1 MLSRF
6 LGALLTVAL
15 TASAFGQA
23 AFAPVITR
31 QPEGISVFVGDTAVL
46 SAAVDGNPAPTI
58 QWFRN
63 SVLVPSAGT
72 ATYTLPNAALT
83 DFATYHFTATN
94 SEGSVTSVPVAI
106 FVAKR
111 TQTIAFTVSASAAP
125 AGSSV
130 TVSATASSGLPVTLT
145 LVSGSASLSGGLL
158 TGAGGNVVVRAAQAG
173 NGNFEAATS
182 VERTVAFVTGSL
194 SPFIPAP
201 LADRTVL
208 AGAAVVLRAPAVG
221 TPVPTYQWFK
231 DGVAVPGAVADSLAF
246 AAVAVADAGRYSV
259 VATNLAGTAT
269 SAANL
274 VVRAPPVFTVQP
286 AAQDV
291 TAGTAVTFTAAV
303 TGSPAPTLQW
313 RKNGTALPGATGATY
328 TLPAAAAA
336 DAGRYDVIATNVAG
350 SVTSAPA
357 VLGVTTRSFAG
368 LWFGRTTGAA
378 GSGDAVLFVRA
389 DGSGVFL
396 ALLPG
401 GATGVAVTN
410 LRVSVTGSFVAATT
424 SLAAAPTAVTVRGNL
439 DEAAGTFNGT
449 LAELGATFE
458 GTRAPADG
466 PAAAVTGFYHAA
478 LIGSAAGRGYVVLG
492 ADGQAFLLTANGTA
506 PDGARGTRGANGR
519 VALTTAGGA
528 AVDLGFNNGSLS
540 GTVRAG
546 TVTGAI
552 GGAIDSL
559 VGTERLA
566 NLSIRSTTQNAS
578 PLITGFVVTGPA
590 GTTKQVL
597 VRAAGP
603 AIGAAPFNV
612 PGALVDPTLQLQ
624 RGTTAVAQNND
635 WSTPPAGAAALT
647 AAAASVGAFPFR
659 AGSADAALVATLAP
673 AAYTATVAGGN
684 GIVLAEVYE
693 LPAANVAPGSR
704 RLVNISARGIVA
716 PANPLI
722 AGFVIAGTAPQRV
735 LIRAIGPTIGG
746 APFNVAGALP
756 NPQLAVFRGTTAVK
770 ANDDWFRDPDAALI
784 RATAAQVGAFALGA
798 QSLDAATLLFLEPG
812 PYTVQVT
819 GPANA
824 NAANGTGIA
833 LIEIYEAAP

>member
-6 LGALLTVAL
+6 LGALLTLAL
-15 TASAFGQA
+15 AASAFGQA

-31 QPEGISVFVGDTAVL
+31 QPEGVSVFVGETAVL
-46 SAAVDGNPAPTI
+46 SAAVDGNPAPAI

-63 SVLVPSAGT
+63 SALVPSAGT
-72 ATYTLPNAALT
+72 ATFTLPNAALA
-83 DFATYHFTATN
+83 DFATYHFVATN

-106 FVAKR
+106 YVSKR
-111 TQTIAFTVSASAAP
+111 PQTITLNVSAAQAP

-130 TVSATASSGLPVTLT
+130 TVSATATSGLPVTLT

-158 TGAGGNVVVRAAQAG
+158 TGSGGNVVVRAAQAG

-182 VERTVAFVTGSL
+182 VERTVAFVSGSL

-201 LADRTVL
+201 LADQAVL
-208 AGAAVVLRAPAVG
+208 AGTAVVLRATAVG

-231 DGVAVPGAVADSLAF
+231 DGVAVPGAVADTLAF
-246 AAVAVADAGRYSV
+246 AAVTVADAGRYSV

-274 VVRAPPVFTVQP
+274 VVRAAPVFTVQP
-286 AAQDV
+286 TAQNV

-313 RKNGTALPGATGATY
+313 RKNGTALPGATGATL
-328 TLPAAAAA
+328 TLPAAVAA
-336 DAGRYDVIATNVAG
+336 DAGRYDVVATNVVG
-350 SVTSAPA
+350 SVTSVPA
-357 VLGVTTRSFAG
+357 VLGVTVRSFAG
-368 LWFGRTTGAA
+368 LWIGRTAAPAGA
-378 GSGDAVLFVRA
+378 GDAALFVRA
-389 DGSGVFL
+389 DGTAVFL
-396 ALLPG
+396 ALAPSPI
-401 GATGVAVTN
+401 GVAVTN
-410 LRVSVTGSFVAATT
+410 LRVTATGTFTAATT
-424 SLAAAPTAVTVRGNL
+424 SLAAAPRAVTVLGNL
-439 DEAAGTFNGT
+439 DENAGTFNGT
-449 LAELGATFE
+449 LAELGVTFD
-458 GTRAPADG
+458 GTRAPATG
-466 PAAAVTGFYHAA
+466 PAAAVAGFYHAA
-478 LIGSAAGRGYVVLG
+478 LIGSADGRGYVVLG
-492 ADGQAFLLTANGTA
+492 ADGRAVLFTGTSAA
-506 PDGARGTRGANGR
+506 PDGGRGTFGTNGR
-519 VALTTAGGA
+519 VALVTAGGA
-528 AVDLGFNNGSLS
+528 TVDLGFNNGSLS

-552 GGAIDSL
+552 GGAIDG
-559 VGTERLA
+559 VAGTERLA

-603 AIGAAPFNV
+603 AIGVAPFNV
-612 PGALVDPTLQLQ
+612 PGALADPTLQLQ
-624 RGTTAVAQNND
+624 RGTTAVAQNDD

-659 AGSADAALVATLAP
+659 AGSTDAALVATLAP

-684 GIVLAEVYE
+684 GVVLAEVYE

-735 LIRAIGPTIGG
+735 LIRGIGPTIGG

-770 ANDDWFRDPDAALI
+770 ANDDWFRDADAALI
-784 RATAAQVGAFALGA
+784 RTTATQVGAFALGA

-812 PYTVQVT
+812 AYTVQIT

>member
-15 TASAFGQA
+15 AASAFGQA

-72 ATYTLPNAALT
+72 ATFTLANAALA

-106 FVAKR
+106 HVAKR
-111 TQTIAFTVSASAAP
+111 PQTITFNVSATQAA

-130 TVSATASSGLPVTLT
+130 TVTATASSGLPVTLT

-182 VERTVAFVTGSL
+182 VERTVAFVAGSL
-194 SPFIPAP
+194 SPFFPAP

-208 AGAAVVLRAPAVG
+208 AGAAVALRAPAVG

-246 AAVAVADAGRYSV
+246 AAVAVTDAGRYSV

-286 AAQDV
+286 AAQEV

-313 RKNGTALPGATGATY
+313 RKNGTALPGATGATF

-336 DAGRYDVIATNVAG
+336 DAGRYDIVATNVVA

-357 VLGVTTRSFAG
+357 VLGVSPHRFAG
-368 LWFGRTTGAA
+368 LWFGRIA

-389 DGSGVFL
+389 DGTAVFL

-401 GATGVAVTN
+401 GTTGLAATH
-410 LRVSVTGSFVAATT
+410 LRVSVAGTFSAATT
-424 SLAAAPTAVTVRGNL
+424 TLAATPGTAVVGGNL
-439 DEAAGTFNGT
+439 DAIAGTFSGT
-449 LAELGATFE
+449 VAELGVTFD
-458 GTRAPADG
+458 GTRAPAAG
-466 PAAAVTGFYHAA
+466 PAAAIAGFYHAA

-506 PDGARGTRGANGR
+506 PDGARGSFGPNGR
-519 VALTTAGGA
+519 VALTTTGGA
-528 AVDLGFNNGSLS
+528 AVDLGFNNGSLA

-552 GGAIDSL
+552 GGALDSL
-559 VGTERLA
+559 VGNERLA

-578 PLITGFVVTGPA
+578 PLITGFVVSGPSSA
-590 GTTKQVL
+590 TKRLL

-603 AIGAAPFNV
+603 ALAAAPFNV
-612 PGALVDPTLQLQ
+612 AGTLADPSLQLR
-624 RGTTAVAQNND
+624 RGATAVAQNNN
-635 WSTPPAGAAALT
+635 WGTPAAGVAALT
-647 AAAASVGAFPFR
+647 AAANAVGAFPFR
-659 AGSADAALVATLAP
+659 AGSTDAALVATLAP
-673 AAYTATVAGGN
+673 AAYTATISGGN
-684 GIVLAEVYE
+684 GVVLAEVYE
-693 LPAANVAPGSR
+693 VSVADEIPGAR
-704 RLVNISARGIVA
+704 RLVNISARGLVT

-735 LIRAIGPTIGG
+735 LVRGIGPTIGG
-746 APFNVAGALP
+746 APFNVAGVLP
-756 NPQLAVFRGTTAVK
+756 NPRLAVFRGTTAVK
-770 ANDDWFRDPDAALI
+770 ANDDWFRDADAALV
-784 RATAAQVGAFALGA
+784 RTTAAQVGAFALGA

-812 PYTVQVT
+812 AYTVQIT